1 MKEKSKIII
10 HSEEMSLLGEK
21 LGLIKIQSR
30 INKEIEKINKKLE
43 QIASQK
49 VLNILKDKEDKW

>member
-49 VLNILKDKEDKW
+49 VLNILKDKEDIW